1 MSDNVAIYKAEVEGY
16 VVLTDPGFGDDEVI
30 SFAGSLSDCL
40 DFVAGYFEPDE
51 DEDDLGLELANA
63 IGDGLGLG

>member
-16 VVLTDPGFGDDEVI
+16 VVITDPGFGEDEVI

-40 DFVAGYFEPDE
+40 DFVAGYFEPADE
-51 DEDDLGLELANA
+51 DDSDDLGLE
-63 IGDGLGLG
+63 